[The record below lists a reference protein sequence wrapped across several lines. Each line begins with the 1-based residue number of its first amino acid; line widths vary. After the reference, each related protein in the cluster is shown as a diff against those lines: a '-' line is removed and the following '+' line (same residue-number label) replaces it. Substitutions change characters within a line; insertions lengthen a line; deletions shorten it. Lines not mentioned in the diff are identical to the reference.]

1 VGDEGG
7 IGSLFG
13 KAAKWL
19 ENATKQSE
27 GKGDATTAEEQDALQ
42 EGMKDDLQQ
51 LKDDGTID
59 RIAAEVEEKKAAD
72 AAAAEAASH
81 ADRESRAA
89 GGGTHLVL
97 AGEVSATLDSGLA
110 VDVDREDGALWV
122 NIEPVDPIEVQGGT
136 FTGIGFGV
144 PQYHGPG
151 SYDIATVPENE
162 VDYTLFT
169 IAMGDQSE
177 GYLWH
182 PSYGPGTVTVS
193 PDESSA
199 DIHFLYQSPGGGQVD
214 VTGTVSLK

>member
-19 ENATKQSE
+19 ENATKQGE
-27 GKGDATTAEEQDALQ
+27 GKGDQATAEEQDDLQ
-42 EGMKDDLQQ
+42 QGMKDDLQK

-59 RIAAEVEEKKAAD
+59 AIAAEVGQKKAAD
-72 AAAAEAASH
+72 AAAAEATGH
-81 ADRESRAA
+81 ADREERASR
-89 GGGTHLVL
+89 GGTRLVL
-97 AGEVSATLDSGLA
+97 TGEVSGTLEGNLA
-110 VDVDREDGALWV
+110 VDVDREDGAIWV
-122 NIEPVDPIEVQGGT
+122 NIEPVDPIDLQGGT
-136 FTGIGFGV
+136 FTGLGFGV
-144 PQYHGPG
+144 PRYTGPG
-151 SYDIATVPENE
+151 SYDIASVPEE
-162 VDYTLFT
+162 EMDYTLFT

-193 PDESSA
+193 ADEAAA
-199 DIHFLYQSPGGGQVD
+199 DIHFLYQSPGGGTVD